1 MKKKKGFTLAE
12 ILGVIVIIGL
22 LLILIIPLL
31 IKNIKKKEDVVQK
44 LGNNLVIDAAGQY
57 MGEHS
62 KQYLNGGTYCILIK
76 DLIDDGKLVSPVKD
90 VVSGESLE
98 EKTVKVVISMS
109 GKTTYEIVDSNDCEN
124 SIDDIPFTPGKITA
138 IFGPGA
144 KTKEVGYAE
153 TICEGEECEIT
164 FPTITSEIDCLF
176 GGWSTVKEEKKSD
189 IIPGTKLTINKN
201 TAYHG
206 NSIYAKPGFD
216 PKGEGTVEITYPSGC
231 TEPYRCTYKVGN
243 GSEVQVTSNTT
254 TIQVGSDATITAKA
268 TEGFN
273 TVTNTF
279 NVIRKNLYVASN
291 GNDTTG
297 YGTVDKPYAT
307 INKAYVSA
315 TNRQAATIYVM
326 DNITNT
332 ASTNMN
338 GNKTITLTSSNTS
351 GVAGSTINT
360 VTRGNTNT
368 TNIINQTT
376 GSLTITN
383 ITLNGNNVSSS
394 NAMVIVKSATINSGT
409 TLTKAVN
416 TGNGGALYVNAG
428 TLTINAGTYT
438 YNKANNGGVIF
449 NNGGTVTISNGT
461 FSNNE
466 ATSNGG
472 VVRNYNT
479 NTKMTINNGTFTSN
493 KAEYGGTIFNDKNS
507 SLTIKAGTY
516 TKNSAG
522 GTSGTKG
529 SGGVLFNYGTTSIT
543 GGTFGGS
550 AANKNTARQH
560 GGAIKNWGTLNIT
573 GGTISYNESNEEGGG
588 ISTEGDSNNAG
599 TLTINGDNVLIAYNK
614 AVTTSGGG
622 IYGGPDATIYLKK
635 GKVQYNTAKR
645 VGGGISITG
654 KKLNMSGGYVLH
666 NTSDKSGGGVYI
678 KSGSAMSFSGGVIK
692 KNTSNEKSSDDDT
705 YKGGGGIA
713 ANGTLTMTDGLIAG
727 NEAPKGDG
735 GGIRIGANG
744 KLKLSGGIIRRNK
757 AKNSGGIDNVYGNK
771 GHYSGPGKAHVCKNN
786 EPTNGYDNTKATNDN
801 CKKTD

>member
-1 MKKKKGFTLAE
+1 MCE
-12 ILGVIVIIGL
+12 SH
-22 LLILIIPLL
+22 
-31 IKNIKKKEDVVQK
+31 IKKKEDVAHK

-138 IFGPGA
+138 IFGIGA

-164 FPTITSEIDCLF
+164 FPTITSENDCLF
-176 GGWSTVKEEKKSD
+176 GGWSIVKEEKKSD

-201 TAYHG
+201 TAYYG
-206 NSIYAKPGFD
+206 NSIDGKPVITQI
-216 PKGEGTVEITYPSGC
+216 KEGKYKIDYPSGC
-231 TEPYRCTYKVGN
+231 AAPYSCTYQVGN
-243 GSEVQVTSNTT
+243 GTKIPVEPNQEDNTKPASTIIKVGINTT
-254 TIQVGSDATITAKA
+254 ITAEAKDTCDNTAKA
-268 TEGFN
+268 TY
-273 TVTNTF
+273 
-279 NVIRKNLYVASN
+279 NVSRTNLYVSSL
-291 GNDTTG
+291 GSDTDG
-297 YGTVDKPYAT
+297 YGTVEEPYAT
-307 INKAYVSA
+307 INKAYSSASA
-315 TNRQAATIYVM
+315 TSPSTIYVM
-326 DNITNT
+326 NNITNL

-360 VTRGNTNT
+360 VTRGNTN
-368 TNIINQTT
+368 NIINQTT

-409 TLTKAVN
+409 TLTNAVNTGNN

-428 TLTINAGTYT
+428 TLTINAGTFT
-438 YNKANNGGVIF
+438 NNKANHGGVIF

-493 KAEYGGTIFNDKNS
+493 KAEYGGTIYNDKNS

-550 AANKNTARQH
+550 TANKNTARQH

-654 KKLNMSGGYVLH
+654 KKLNMSGGYVQH

-735 GGIRIGANG
+735 GGIRIGADG

-757 AKNSGGIDNVYGNK
+757 AKNSGGIDNVYGDK